1 VSTVTSKEGIEEPM
15 MLWIPSIGA
24 SGLIVYTGDQFPDW
38 KGQMFAGG
46 MSGLQLHRFAFD
58 AKGGLMGR
66 EAMLETLRQR
76 IRDVRQGP
84 DGNVYLAVDS
94 NPGGILRLEP
104 VKSTSSAP
112 GSR

>member
-1 VSTVTSKEGIEEPM
+1 
-15 MLWIPSIGA
+15 
-24 SGLIVYTGDQFPDW
+24 
-38 KGQMFAGG
+38 
-46 MSGLQLHRFAFD
+46 
-58 AKGGLMGR
+58 MGR